1 VRHYEDTSPLSG
13 PSTRRTNPLVWAN
26 EKWLQLTEGR
36 PLEDCV
42 EWITQDQLQSWAEGD
57 EASGVPADATFR
69 LQLRSSPIMLNL
81 ARTVVPLSPPS
92 STHAFCVITSQQDRV
107 STTSDHL
114 VQDQGRSSTASTG
127 SYFADPRTSL
137 STDVG
142 PSVSEAGTGAGTAG
156 ADLAS
161 TGSFGVGRSSRAK
174 SKRRIRPSE
183 HQAATQELMHAAAEE
198 CWRRVE
204 EIDWESTSLGPR
216 SNWSEVVDPI
226 LSIVFQSKTQD
237 TVWLGDDLRLI

>member
-42 EWITQDQLQSWAEGD
+42 EWIHQDQLQSWAEGD

-69 LQLRSSPIMLNL
+69 LQLRSSPVMLNL

-92 STHAFCVITSQQDRV
+92 STHAFCVITSQRDRV
-107 STTSDHL
+107 STPSDHL
-114 VQDQGRSSTASTG
+114 LQDQGRSSTASTG
-127 SYFADPRTSL
+127 SYFNDPRTSL

-142 PSVSEAGTGAGTAG
+142 PSVSEAGTAG
-156 ADLAS
+156 AELGS
-161 TGSFGVGRSSRAK
+161 TGSYGVGRSSRAK

-204 EIDWESTSLGPR
+204 EIDWEGTSLGPR

>member
-1 VRHYEDTSPLSG
+1 M
-13 PSTRRTNPLVWAN
+13 VWAN

-92 STHAFCVITSQQDRV
+92 STHAFCVITSQRDRV
-107 STTSDHL
+107 STPSDQL
-114 VQDQGRSSTASTG
+114 VQDKARSSTASTG

-156 ADLAS
+156 AELGS
-161 TGSFGVGRSSRAK
+161 TGSYGVGRSSRAK
-174 SKRRIRPSE
+174 SKRRIRPSPSE

-204 EIDWESTSLGPR
+204 DIDWESTSLGPR
-216 SNWSEVVDPI
+216 SSWSEVVDPI